1 MFRHLTIKIRLVF
14 LTVLLSA
21 VAIVVGVVGLVN
33 GSATSAALGTV
44 YNDRVVPLDQLTHI
58 LSLMQLN
65 QNALSSAAL
74 AADPDN
80 GPVIADVEARI
91 REISGLWERYMATYL
106 TAEEKALAQTFIDSR
121 TAFVA
126 EGLKPTMAALRG
138 HDEQLLKDL
147 VKGPLKARFLP
158 AQQAMQALVRLQL
171 DVAKAEYDAAL
182 ARYERARNLSIAL
195 IVAGTLV
202 GSAVAALLIRGIG
215 TSLAE
220 ALRLAR
226 SVAAGDLTQTVRIER
241 DDEIGQ
247 LLAALQS
254 MNAALAGI
262 VGGVRAGTETI
273 ATASSQIAAGNQD
286 LSARTEQ
293 QASSLEETAASM
305 EELTSN
311 VKHNADNARQANALA
326 EAASGVA
333 ERGGAVIREVVGTMD
348 EIRAASQ
355 RIAEIIGVIDGIA
368 FQTNILALNA
378 AVEAARAGE
387 QGRGFAVVASEVR
400 SLAQRSAAAA
410 KEIKGLIENSSA
422 RVETGG
428 RLVGQAG
435 ATMQEIVASVRRVT
449 DIMGEIT
456 AASAEQ
462 TAGIGQ
468 INVAVSQMDQVT
480 QQNAALVEEAAA
492 AADAMRE
499 QAARLAASVGVFR
512 VAAGPTL
519 QPIPPAPAQVRPALA
534 RV

>member
-106 TAEEKALAQTFIDSR
+106 TPEEKALAQTFIDSR

-126 EGLKPTMAALRG
+126 QGLKPTMAALRG

-182 ARYERARNLSIAL
+182 ARYERARNLSVAL

-326 EAASGVA
+326 QTASSVA
-333 ERGGAVIREVVGTMD
+333 ERGGEVIREVVGTMD

-400 SLAQRSAAAA
+400 GLAQRSAAAA
-410 KEIKGLIENSSA
+410 KEIKGLIENSGA
-422 RVETGG
+422 RVDAGG

-435 ATMQEIVASVRRVT
+435 ATMQEIVASVDRVNA
-449 DIMGEIT
+449 IIGEIAGASEQQQDGIT
-456 AASAEQ
+456 QVNRAIADVWARAVPPKAASSRER
-462 TAGIGQ
+462 TDRDGRLGRGIGVSGVLK
-468 INVAVSQMDQVT
+468 VALKHITWTRAQS
-480 QQNAALVEEAAA
+480 
-492 AADAMRE
+492 RP
-499 QAARLAASVGVFR
+499 ASVLR
-512 VAAGPTL
+512 LP
-519 QPIPPAPAQVRPALA
+519 
-534 RV
+534 

>member
-1 MFRHLTIKIRLVF
+1 MFRHLTIKTRLVF

-21 VAIVVGVVGLVN
+21 VSILVGVVGLLN
-33 GSATSAALGTV
+33 GSATNASLATV
-44 YNDRVVPLDQLTHI
+44 YNDRVVPLEQLTRI
-58 LSLMQLN
+58 LSLMQQN

-74 AADPDN
+74 MAEPDN
-80 GPVIADVEARI
+80 GPVIAEVEARI
-91 REISGLWERYMATYL
+91 RAISGVWERYTATYL
-106 TAEEKALAQTFIDSR
+106 TPEEKVLAQTFIDSR

-158 AQQAMQALVRLQL
+158 AQKAMQALVQLQL
-171 DVAKAEYDAAL
+171 DVAKQAYDAAL
-182 ARYERARNLSIAL
+182 ARYERTRNLSIAL
-195 IVAGTLV
+195 IVAGTLA
-202 GSAVAALLIRGIG
+202 GAAVAALLIRGIG
-215 TSLAE
+215 TALAE

-226 SVAAGDLTQTVRIER
+226 SVAAGDLTQTVHISSN
-241 DDEIGQ
+241 DEIGQ
-247 LLAALQS
+247 LLAALQA
-254 MNAALAGI
+254 MNAALADI

-273 ATASSQIAAGNQD
+273 ATASNEIAAGNQD

-326 EAASGVA
+326 QTASSVA
-333 ERGGAVIREVVGTMD
+333 ERGGEVIREVVGTMD

-400 SLAQRSAAAA
+400 GLAQRSAAAA
-410 KEIKGLIENSSA
+410 KEIKGLIENSGA
-422 RVETGG
+422 RVDAGG

-435 ATMQEIVASVRRVT
+435 ATMQEIVTSVRRVT

-456 AASAEQ
+456 AASVEQ

-468 INVAVSQMDQVT
+468 INVAVTQMDQVT
-480 QQNAALVEEAAA
+480 QQNAALVEQAAA
-492 AADAMRE
+492 AADAMHE
-499 QAARLAASVGVFR
+499 QARRLAATVGVFR
-512 VAAGPTL
+512 VAERAA
-519 QPIPPAPAQVRPALA
+519 PAPARARPALA
-534 RV
+534 RT